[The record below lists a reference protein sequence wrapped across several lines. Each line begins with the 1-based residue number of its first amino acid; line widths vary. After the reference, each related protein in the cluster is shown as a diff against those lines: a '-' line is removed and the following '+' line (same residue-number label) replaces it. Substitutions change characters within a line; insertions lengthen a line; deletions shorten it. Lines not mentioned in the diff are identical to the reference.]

1 MTTLTD
7 ERLRGHVR
15 PARLAYALE
24 WVMRAGVLLVLVT
37 AVIRPLA
44 SAPMLGFGTG
54 PYWAGMT
61 TVSVALDETAFSSG
75 EVVVPELPGV
85 MGRGEFPRGDALE
98 MVPRLEATIVVNNP
112 DFRQSVVLVWVPL
125 LNGLSLI
132 AVMVLTIRILRT
144 VRRGDV
150 FVADNVRRL
159 YAIAAIVVVGGCVLQ
174 ALSLWG
180 YWGVVGNLRVAQY
193 VQPTWEI
200 SWVPLVAGLAVAV
213 AAEVFRQGIR
223 LRDDAQGTV

>member
-44 SAPMLGFGTG
+44 SAPILGFGKG

-61 TVSVALDETAFSSG
+61 TVTVAVDEAAFSSG
-75 EVVVPELPGV
+75 ELVLPELPGV
-85 MGRGEFPRGDALE
+85 MGRGEFQQGDALE
-98 MVPRLEATIVVNNP
+98 MLPRLDAMIVVNNP
-112 DFRQSVVLVWVPL
+112 DFRQAVALVWVPL
-125 LNGLSLI
+125 LNGLAVI
-132 AVMVLTIRILRT
+132 AVMILTIRILRT

-159 YAIAAIVVVGGCVLQ
+159 HAIAGIVAVGGCVLQ

-180 YWGVVGNLRVAQY
+180 YLGVVGNPAVAAY

-200 SWVPLVAGLAVAV
+200 SWVPLVASLAVV
-213 AAEVFRQGIR
+213 VGAEVFRQGIR
-223 LRDDAQGTV
+223 LRGDASVTV